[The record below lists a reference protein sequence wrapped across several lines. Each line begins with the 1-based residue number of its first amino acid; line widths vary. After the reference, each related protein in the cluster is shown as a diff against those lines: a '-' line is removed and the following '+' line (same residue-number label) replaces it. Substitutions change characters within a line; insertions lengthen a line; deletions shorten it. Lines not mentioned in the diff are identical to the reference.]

1 MSDRSVRTSIKRLEK
16 HGWLKVERRGAH
28 RLNYYQLQGPFI
40 GQPAPLSE
48 VLSSKGGEEN
58 TEETASVEAEAV
70 SSLKETFAHKR
81 LRENA
86 SVKEDKIH
94 TGDTELNKK
103 PSGSERSDFRN
114 PYSTVAAGGRTQT
127 DEALQI
133 FQALFGRSA
142 ITVDGTPVG
151 EAKQWAPLVY
161 KQAGFAR
168 RGLCAIVEILDI
180 AGDIRESRNVRD
192 RGAVFS
198 AAIEKFWREKG
209 KPESEQ
215 KSLTMQQ

>member
-114 PYSTVAAGGRTQT
+114 PYSTVA
-127 DEALQI
+127 
-133 FQALFGRSA
+133 
-142 ITVDGTPVG
+142 PVG